1 MPSERAAKL
10 HVIVVDDSPSVR
22 AVLRRLLAKAGDIE
36 VIGEAGDGESAVEL
50 VERLR
55 PDVLLLDIV
64 MPLLDG
70 FGVLSRLRRDR
81 QVPAILLT
89 SRADRTEVRAAFQAL
104 GSGAVELLPK
114 PEDPESWRLLAETL
128 PSAIRASALARRPPG
143 PTPASPT
150 QPAAV
155 APAVSRTAA
164 LVRGTR
170 EPGRPFEWLAIGAS
184 TGGPAAIRDLLAA
197 LPSPA
202 PFPILI
208 VQHIAAGFE
217 GGLADWLAATL
228 GLDVRIAIAGEEP
241 APGAIRIAPGG
252 SHLGLSS
259 NGRLELDI
267 ATAARRGHRPSV
279 EELFRSLLAANPER
293 GAAALLSG
301 MGTDGAEG
309 LLELRRQGAF
319 CAAQDEATSAVF
331 GMPRAAIELGA
342 AEFVDSPA
350 AIGAEISRR
359 LREAR

>member
-10 HVIVVDDSPSVR
+10 HVVVVDDSPSVR

-70 FGVLSRLRRDR
+70 FGVLARLRRDR

-89 SRADRTEVRAAFQAL
+89 SRADRAEVRSAFQAL
-104 GSGAVELLPK
+104 GSGAVDLLPK
-114 PEDPESWRLLAETL
+114 PEDPESWRLLAESL

-143 PTPASPT
+143 PATTST
-150 QPAAV
+150 SAV
-155 APAVSRTAA
+155 SPAVGRAPA
-164 LVRGTR
+164 LVRATR
-170 EPGRPFEWLAIGAS
+170 EPGRPFDWLAIGAS

-259 NGRLELDI
+259 NGRLELDTE
-267 ATAARRGHRPSV
+267 TAARRGHRPSV
-279 EELFRSLLAANPER
+279 EELFRSLRAANPER

-309 LLELRRQGAF
+309 LLALRRLGAF

-350 AIGAEISRR
+350 AIGGEISRR